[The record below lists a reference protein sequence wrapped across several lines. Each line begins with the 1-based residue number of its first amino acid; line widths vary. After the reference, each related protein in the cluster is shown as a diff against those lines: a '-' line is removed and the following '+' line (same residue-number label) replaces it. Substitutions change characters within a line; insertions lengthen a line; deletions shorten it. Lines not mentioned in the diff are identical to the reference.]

1 MCPKECAWENKPHEK
16 CNLKKKDLGKER
28 ERERPTKAIFFLRD
42 DLIFRKTL

>member
-16 CNLKKKDLGKER
+16 CNLKKRIWGRR